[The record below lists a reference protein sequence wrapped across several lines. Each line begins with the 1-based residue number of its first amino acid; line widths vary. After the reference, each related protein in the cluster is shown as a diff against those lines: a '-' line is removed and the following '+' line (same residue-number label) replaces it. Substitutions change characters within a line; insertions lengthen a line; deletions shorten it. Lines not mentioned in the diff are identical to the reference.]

1 MRTVNIEGQVG
12 RAVWKAKE
20 MLEGEALL
28 EEKHCLEQ
36 ALRAPSPASLSLH
49 SLCVEDV
56 ISQLPA
62 SLGCCSPARPLAIMA
77 DSLFFMLAI
86 AP

>member
-1 MRTVNIEGQVG
+1 MRTVNNEGQVG

-36 ALRAPSPASLSLH
+36 ALSSQS
-49 SLCVEDV
+49 SFTFGSF
-56 ISQLPA
+56 SQLV
-62 SLGCCSPARPLAIMA
+62 LKM
-77 DSLFFMLAI
+77 
-86 AP
+86 